1 MRQLADDGV
10 LLYFLETPDLPLSEE
25 ECTSD
30 YILESFS
37 FADYLGARELLST
50 FYQVPNPG
58 VPLQRKLEDAH
69 AALEM
74 MYNGCY
80 RSAARNWFALIEHEH
95 KRCADILEGYWEVK
109 KEYKNGGQ
117 RSEKIYMIV
126 NAMMGEW
133 DTEAWN
139 KIDSYYK
146 KLTANRKNSDI
157 TLNRNPIIHGDYC
170 SDAIDVSEKDALR
183 LFLLWINLRVMTD
196 HLAFIEDFIRNGV
209 QFLPYFCEII
219 PSD

>member
-1 MRQLADDGV
+1 M
-10 LLYFLETPDLPLSEE
+10 T
-25 ECTSD
+25 
-30 YILESFS
+30 
-37 FADYLGARELLST
+37 
-50 FYQVPNPG
+50 
-58 VPLQRKLEDAH
+58 
-69 AALEM
+69 LEM

-126 NAMMGEW
+126 KDMMGEW

-146 KLTANRKNSDI
+146 KLTTNHKSSDI
-157 TLNRNPIIHGDYC
+157 TLSRNPIIHGDYYND
-170 SDAIDVSEKDALR
+170 SIDVSENDALR
-183 LFLLWINLRVMTD
+183 LFLLWINLRVITD
-196 HLAFIEDFIRNGV
+196 QLAFIEDFIRNRV
-209 QFLPYFCEII
+209 LLLPYFCEII